1 MQRELPD
8 ATEIEGLLN
17 AAGIRLKD
25 AENGELETAN
35 RFYLAYSA
43 AHTSAV
49 AALRVHGY
57 RAKNRIIV
65 FQALQHTV
73 GWSPPRWRVLLNA
86 HSLRNDM
93 DYESVG
99 EVDAKIAEEV
109 LNAAKE
115 LVRDVSA
122 LAKRTIYG
130 R

>member
-1 MQRELPD
+1 MPD
-8 ATEIEGLLN
+8 ATEIGGLLD
-17 AAGIRLKD
+17 AAGIRLRD

-43 AHTSAV
+43 AHTTAV

-65 FQALQHTV
+65 FQTLQHTV

-93 DYESVG
+93 DYEGVG
-99 EVDAKIAEEV
+99 EVDNKIAEAV

-122 LAKRTIYG
+122 LANRTIY
-130 R
+130 RR